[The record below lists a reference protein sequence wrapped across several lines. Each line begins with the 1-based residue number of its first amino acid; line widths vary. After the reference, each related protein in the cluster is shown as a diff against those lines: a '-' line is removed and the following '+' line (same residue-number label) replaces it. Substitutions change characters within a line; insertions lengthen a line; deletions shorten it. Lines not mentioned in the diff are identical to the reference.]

1 MLLVEYTLDQQKK
14 KKFETKK
21 EIQKFKCETLS
32 KMNDIKKMDSQK
44 CSANIKKSQIY
55 AAQTQ
60 IHLALKK
67 LSWYL

>member
-14 KKFETKK
+14 KEKLETKK

-44 CSANIKKSQIY
+44 CSANIKKI
-55 AAQTQ
+55 TN
-60 IHLALKK
+60 IHSTDTDTFSIKR
-67 LSWYL
+67 LS